1 MKFKVGDKVKI
12 IKLRGY
18 HASDVEVG
26 QIGKIVGTDSN
37 NNPYKVQ
44 YTGNVEDTN
53 WFTEE
58 ELELAVFTK
67 PTKDDLLAMPSG
79 SIITTDLNEKLNRFL
94 KVGDEFYDEEG
105 TYCFDDSD
113 IADDLSITDDDYGT
127 KIIRIEKPIGYE
139 TIYDF
144 SAEMQEMTI
153 ADIEK
158 ALGHPIKIVK
168 EAE

>member
-18 HASDVEVG
+18 HPSDVEVG
-26 QIGKIVGTDSN
+26 QIEKIVETDCSDG
-37 NNPYKVQ
+37 PYKVQ

-53 WFTEE
+53 WFSKE
-58 ELELAVFTK
+58 ELESAVFIK
-67 PTKDDLLAMPSG
+67 PAKDELLKMPSG
-79 SIITTDLNEKLNRFL
+79 SIITTDLNEELNRFL
-94 KVGDEFYDEEG
+94 KVGVEFYDEEG
-105 TYCFDDSD
+105 TYCFDGSD

-127 KIIRIEKPIGYE
+127 KIIKIEKPIGYE

-144 SAEMQEMTI
+144 SVEMQEMTI

-158 ALGHPIKIVK
+158 ALGHPVKIIK
-168 EAE
+168 EQE